1 MISSTVDD
9 MVLDLPNEEGSS
21 VVERNT
27 FNEGTTIAVVADMSD
42 LIFEG
47 KVDESDVNKLENGM
61 PLMVTVG
68 AILDNTFKAN
78 LEFISPKGIDEEGS
92 IKFEIKAA
100 LANIP
105 DNVFLRA
112 GYSANADVI
121 LNKINQ
127 VVAVQERDVI
137 YEEGDLA
144 FVKIE
149 TSSQSYEKKEI
160 ELGLSDGIYVEVKTG
175 LDTLTNI
182 KKRTDPQA
190 NTAESD

>member
-1 MISSTVDD
+1 M
-9 MVLDLPNEEGSS
+9 
-21 VVERNT
+21 
-27 FNEGTTIAVVADMSD
+27 
-42 LIFEG
+42 
-47 KVDESDVNKLENGM
+47 
-61 PLMVTVG
+61 
-68 AILDNTFKAN
+68 
-78 LEFISPKGIDEEGS
+78 EFISPKGIEEEGS

-100 LANIP
+100 LADIP

-137 YEEGDLA
+137 YEKGDMA
-144 FVKIE
+144 YVEVE
-149 TSSQSYEKKEI
+149 TGTQSYEKKEV
-160 ELGLSDGIYVEVKTG
+160 ELGLSDGIYVEVKNG

-190 NTAESD
+190 SKADSD